1 MITVNG
7 HNLHLETS
15 GPEKGEPIILLH
27 HGLGSVRSWD
37 AQVPALAE
45 AGYRVIAYDR
55 WGYGESVARK
65 QLSMP
70 HFKEDLSDLQALIE
84 LLAAQP
90 TALLGHS
97 DGGTIALYFAARR
110 PEWVT
115 ALVTV
120 AAHIYIEDK
129 MTPGIESVRKAY
141 EQDSRLREGLR
152 RRHGDK
158 VEHVFWGW
166 YKGWTQQEKL
176 TWDMRPLLPKI
187 TSPTL
192 VVQGEMDEH
201 ATPQHALDIANAIP
215 NAELWVVPGEK
226 HMFPQEEA
234 ETFNKRLIRFLERTV
249 ERMA

>member
-1 MITVNG
+1 MITING
-7 HNLHLETS
+7 HNLYLES
-15 GPEKGEPIILLH
+15 HGPKKGAPIILLH

-37 AQVPALAE
+37 AQVPALAD

-55 WGYGESVARK
+55 WGYGESDARK

-70 HFKEDLSDLQALIE
+70 HFKEDLSDLEALIE
-84 LLAAQP
+84 GLDAQP

-97 DGGTIALYFAARR
+97 DGGTIALYLAAQR

-120 AAHIYIEDK
+120 AAHIYVEDK
-129 MTPGIESVRKAY
+129 MTPGIEGIRQSY

-158 VEHVFWGW
+158 VDHVFWGW
-166 YKGWTQQEKL
+166 YSGWMQPGNT
-176 TWDMRPLLPKI
+176 TWDLRPLLPKI

-201 ATPQHALDIANAIP
+201 ATPKHALDIAKAIP
-215 NAELWVVPGEK
+215 NTEVWVAPGEK
-226 HMFPQEEA
+226 HMFPQEA
-234 ETFNKRLIRFLERTV
+234 ADRFNNRLIRFLERTV
-249 ERMA
+249 ERVA